1 MKDKVFPLILL
12 IILSFSCSNGKKS
25 KNVKKKENIENK
37 SPKVT
42 NADSLSEFDRAK
54 ANLKT
59 FEKGKIENTKSMEN
73 GMFIKW
79 FKKSNGDKI
88 KKGEMVLI
96 EYRLALPDGKIIDG
110 NNRVDFPFIPFVVGY
125 NMQTPGWDIGI
136 QQLAVGDF
144 AKIEIPAALAMG
156 EKGMKGVVPPNTVNW
171 LFVKVIARVTPG
183 VNENGIVSWKWKD
196 GENQKNL
203 DNSEKEISFH
213 AIVSTESKSS
223 VMNSYQS
230 NFPLRYVPG
239 QNTIIPG
246 LKKLL
251 KNAKKGERYIV
262 ILDSEKAYGSKGYA
276 DLIKPNEKVLYNI
289 EITEVRAI

>member
-12 IILSFSCSNGKKS
+12 ILLSFSCSNGKKS
-25 KNVKKKENIENK
+25 KNVKKKENVENK

-125 NMQTPGWDIGI
+125 NMQTPGWDIGL

-196 GENQKNL
+196 GENKKNL

>member
-25 KNVKKKENIENK
+25 KNVKKKENVENK

-59 FEKGKIENTKSMEN
+59 FEKGKIENSKSMEN

-125 NMQTPGWDIGI
+125 NMQTPGWDIGL
-136 QQLAVGDF
+136 QQLTVGDF